1 MLDSLL
7 DGIKGQVVDTLK
19 EKTGLDAGQAEQAV
33 PLAKD
38 SIMEGLTGAVSGGDL
53 SGVMSMF
60 SGGGGEGGG
69 GMMEN
74 MVYQG
79 IATNFIGKLTS
90 KLGIPASMASTVSGF
105 ALPMIMDKI
114 KGGASNDSGEVDQAG
129 LMSMLGGGGGG
140 LVDGLKGQ
148 AANMLKDKLGGLG
161 GLAGGLFGK

>member
-1 MLDSLL
+1 MLDSLM

-38 SIMEGLTGAVSGGDL
+38 SIVEGLTGAVSGGDL

-60 SGGGGEGGG
+60 SGGGSGG

-74 MVYQG
+74 MVYKG
-79 IATNFIGKLTS
+79 IANNFINKLTS
-90 KLGIPASMASTVSGF
+90 QIGIPASMASTVSSF

-129 LMSMLGGGGGG
+129 LMSMLGGGGG
-140 LVDGLKGQ
+140 LADGLKDQ

>member
-60 SGGGGEGGG
+60 SGGGSGGG

-114 KGGASNDSGEVDQAG
+114 KGGASNESGEVDQAG
-129 LMSMLGGGGGG
+129 LMSMLGGGGG
-140 LVDGLKGQ
+140 LADGLKGQ